1 VVHAPELRSREPD
14 DVRGAH
20 PRVHRPGRGAAGN
33 RPAEAARAVAALRA
47 HSVRRRL
54 LQLRQ
59 EPAQQQE
66 PTIFIGTIRSNL
78 DPFGEHA
85 DQELWQALD
94 KVQLKECIADMQG
107 QLQADIQK
115 GGSNLS
121 VGQKQLICLARAIV
135 KKAKI
140 LIIDEATANVDFK

>member
-1 VVHAPELRSREPD
+1 
-14 DVRGAH
+14 
-20 PRVHRPGRGAAGN
+20 
-33 RPAEAARAVAALRA
+33 
-47 HSVRRRL
+47 
-54 LQLRQ
+54 
-59 EPAQQQE
+59 
-66 PTIFIGTIRSNL
+66 
-78 DPFGEHA
+78 
-85 DQELWQALD
+85 
-94 KVQLKECIADMQG
+94 VQLKECIADMQG